1 MTPVLKV
8 LVIDDEP
15 RLLRT
20 LRINLAA
27 RDYHV
32 VTASTG
38 AAGLRAAAAE
48 HPTVVVLDIGL
59 PDMSGFEVLR
69 ALRGWMTAPV
79 LVLSARTDPRD
90 KVEALDAGADDYL
103 TKPFDME
110 EFLARLRAAVRR
122 AAAPADTAEPVV
134 ETAAFTVDLWTKKVT
149 KNGREVH
156 LTPTEWGI
164 LEMLVRN
171 RGRLVDRES
180 LLKEVR
186 GRFHEAAAG
195 TYLRVYLAQLRRKL
209 EDDPSH
215 PAHLI
220 TEAGMGYRFRQ

>member
-1 MTPVLKV
+1 MTTV
-8 LVIDDEP
+8 LVIDDEQL
-15 RLLRT
+15 LLRS

-27 RDYHV
+27 RGYQV
-32 VTASTG
+32 VTACTG
-38 AAGLRAAAAE
+38 AAGLRVAAAQ

-59 PDMSGFEVLR
+59 PDMSGVEVLR

-79 LVLSARTDPRD
+79 LVLSARTDLRD

-122 AAAPADTAEPVV
+122 AAAPAEIAEPVV
-134 ETAAFTVDLWTKKVT
+134 ETAAFTVDLWTKKVI
-149 KNGREVH
+149 KNGCEVH
-156 LTPTEWGI
+156 LTRTEWGI
-164 LEMLVRN
+164 LEVLVRN

-180 LLKEVR
+180 LLNEVR
-186 GRFHEAAAG
+186 GPFHEA
-195 TYLRVYLAQLRRKL
+195 TTNYLRVYLAQLRRKL

-215 PAHLI
+215 PSHLL
-220 TEAGMGYRFRQ
+220 TEAGMGYRFQQ